1 MVQPKNTSGKHN
13 DALALSH
20 SRVKSL
26 FSGES
31 KININD
37 KILTFLTKPQTHCAA
52 HLTARGRTVDD
63 DAVDGGGG
71 AVVHRGG
78 RGSRPRPPRRRVDVV
93 AVVGRGGGEVVL
105 VVVVVVHVPAA
116 AALHG
121 AAAIGAS
128 WNGVAAGAPGE
139 SKNEQSVTTL
149 EIHFAV
155 HCLRSARHRGRS

>member
-1 MVQPKNTSGKHN
+1 MP
-13 DALALSH
+13 
-20 SRVKSL
+20 
-26 FSGES
+26 F
-31 KININD
+31 I
-37 KILTFLTKPQTHCAA
+37 A
-52 HLTARGRTVDD
+52 HLTTRGRTVDD

-78 RGSRPRPPRRRVDVV
+78 RGSRPRPPRRVDVV

-105 VVVVVVHVPAA
+105 VVVVVHVPAA

-128 WNGVAAGAPGE
+128 WNGVVVGAPGE
-139 SKNEQSVTTL
+139 SKNEQSVTAL

-155 HCLRSARHRGRS
+155 HCLRSARHGGGGDVAH